1 MDDIADLVSFGM
13 CPGLLILVRGDLRLP
28 SLIFGIIYF
37 FAVGFRLWRY
47 LVRDKHDKTLPS
59 GAFNGL
65 PAPAGAMVTLGAC
78 LFWENLWISWGVI
91 LLTCYLLVSHIRF
104 VHFGRVILRGIPRTF
119 IVIFGF
125 LLVFIIAYLIKAR
138 NPEMLGALLLISF
151 LTYVLTGSKL
161 LGRITHLPPLS

>member
-1 MDDIADLVSFGM
+1 M
-13 CPGLLILVRGDLRLP
+13 
-28 SLIFGIIYF
+28 
-37 FAVGFRLWRY
+37 
-47 LVRDKHDKTLPS
+47 
-59 GAFNGL
+59 
-65 PAPAGAMVTLGAC
+65 GAC

-125 LLVFIIAYLIKAR
+125 LGVFIIAYLIKAR

-151 LTYVLTGSKL
+151 LIYVLTGSKI